1 MENKHQ
7 LKQDFSELT
16 VDVVDVAIGLLSD
29 NELLKDV
36 PVAGMIYKLGK
47 AVSSIPDA
55 IFLQKVGKFLQ
66 TVNEKTTV
74 DQRISFAED
83 VRRDKDKR
91 EKLYSAIFL
100 KIDKFDDISKPDLFA
115 KIFACFITNKI
126 REEDFTALASAL
138 NHATVEN
145 LKFFS
150 NSYWKEKG
158 YQFRDAY
165 ASLNGDYGS
174 LLSTNLVA
182 INLNQKLNTTHG
194 RLPSLLYSLSFKVT
208 ELGCLYAFISED
220 FEDYFAFVDETQR
233 GYAKILSYGRKY
245 AFKST
250 LPDDEF
256 AKKIQQK
263 FPLKR

>member
-1 MENKHQ
+1 MEDKHK

-16 VDVVDVAIGLLSD
+16 ADVVDVTIGLVSD
-29 NELLKDV
+29 SELLKDI

-66 TVNEKTTV
+66 TVNEKTTR

-150 NSYWKEKG
+150 NSYWKDKG
-158 YQFRDAY
+158 YLLRNAY
-165 ASLNGDYGS
+165 APLKGDYGS

-182 INLNQKLNTTHG
+182 INLKQKLDTTHG
-194 RLPSLLYSLSFKVT
+194 RLPTLLYSLSFEVT
-208 ELGCLYAFISED
+208 ELGCLYAFIAED

-233 GYAKILSYGRKY
+233 GYAKIRAYGRQY

-263 FPLKR
+263 FPQKR